1 MKYRI
6 LVVDDSF
13 YMRTM
18 LKNMLTDAGFNVVGE
33 APDGQTAITLAK
45 ETNPDLITLDLIL
58 PDNTGL
64 DVLKAIRKDNP
75 NMKVVIVSAVG
86 QESIVKEA
94 LAQGAEAYIVKPFSE
109 EKVVEILTNAIEGH
123 NVISKD
129 SNGNVI

>member
-18 LKNMLTDAGFNVVGE
+18 LKNILTDAGFNVVGE
-33 APDGQTAITLAK
+33 APDGATAITLAK
-45 ETNPDLITLDLIL
+45 ETNPDVVTLDLIL

-64 DVLKAIRKDNP
+64 DVLKAIKKDNP

-86 QESIVKEA
+86 QESIVNEA
-94 LAQGAEAYIVKPFSE
+94 ISQGAEAYIVKPFAE
-109 EKVVEILTNAIEGH
+109 DKVIEILTNVIEGQ
-123 NVISKD
+123 NIIKK
-129 SNGNVI
+129 G